1 MSTESKYSVENV
13 GDALCDFLDKILDA
27 GDFDVDYTVTDEGEE
42 LDAYFERPA
51 LLVKFEG
58 PDVEH
63 LMMNK
68 GEGLLA
74 LEQLSQEVL
83 GMAADEHAL
92 LCFDAND
99 FRLMRQQELKL
110 GAQTVAARV
119 RETKTPYRFSP
130 MSSRERRI
138 IHLAM
143 RDETDLRSESSGVGP
158 GRHVVIYPAGM
169 ASLPDPPPPPPG
181 RPGGRGPGGGR
192 PGGGGGRDRG
202 GDRGGDRSG
211 GRGGDRRGGDRRG
224 GGGGDRGR
232 SRGR

>member
-1 MSTESKYSVENV
+1 MSTEPKYTVEKV

-27 GDFDVDYTVTDEGEE
+27 GGLDVDYTVTDEGDE

-63 LMMNK
+63 LMLNK

-110 GAQTVAARV
+110 SAHTVAARV

-138 IHLAM
+138 LHLAM
-143 RDETDLRSESSGVGP
+143 RDETDLRSESSGIGP

-181 RPGGRGPGGGR
+181 RPGGRGPGGGGR
-192 PGGGGGRDRG
+192 PGGGRDR
-202 GDRGGDRSG
+202 DRG
-211 GRGGDRRGGDRRG
+211 GRGGDRRGGGSGGGSG
-224 GGGGDRGR
+224 GGGRDRGR
-232 SRGR
+232 GRGR